1 MVELSFKLTLK
12 RLNMDNDTQELL
24 KLTPNQLHNTLIK
37 RGLPIDLRIAT
48 TNHIEAL
55 KKERRR
61 KKIKQTTHENLW
73 ARLFK
78 PLKYELNNARVGLRL
93 KKTEA
98 APERYAAFDAYI
110 QVMEKL
116 LAGMEKFQMD
126 GQYTP
131 ASIAKARGFPNN
143 GEHWTDW
150 VSDKTKMRIQEMFFS
165 IPHIARAKRFEPFN
179 RRLPPELYRVEYRR
193 LLIRSLKEYDLLL
206 SELLVVRDT
215 DRQDELKEQRFKMEY
230 ALSNLRLLKAGSAL
244 PTTWHGATAGFEAWR
259 GTMDASDAA
268 ARFVFD
274 TPQYLRTV
282 LERLIEQDE
291 ADQRIKDLEKELRE
305 KSL

>member
-1 MVELSFKLTLK
+1 
-12 RLNMDNDTQELL
+12 MDTDTYELL
-24 KLTPNQLHNTLIK
+24 KLTPNQLHNTLVK
-37 RGLPIDLRIAT
+37 RGLPLDLRIAT

-61 KKIKQTTHENLW
+61 KKIKHTTRENLW
-73 ARLFK
+73 ARLLK
-78 PLKYELNNARVGLRL
+78 PLKYELSNARVGLRL
-93 KKTEA
+93 KKTED
-98 APERYAAFDAYI
+98 APERYKAFDEYI
-110 QVMEKL
+110 KVMEKL
-116 LAGMEKFQMD
+116 VAGMEKAQMD
-126 GQYTP
+126 AEFLP
-131 ASIAKARGFPNN
+131 SAIAKAKGFPNN

-150 VSDKTKMRIQEMFFS
+150 VSDKTKLRIQELFFS
-165 IPHIARAKRFEPFN
+165 IPHTARAKRFEPFT
-179 RRLPPELYRVEYRR
+179 RRLTPELYRVEYRR
-193 LLIRSLKEYDLLL
+193 LLIRSLKEYDVLL
-206 SELLVVRDT
+206 SEMEICKDDAFRL
-215 DRQDELKEQRFKMEY
+215 DELKEQRFKMEY

-259 GTMDASDAA
+259 RDVDEADEA